1 LLDGKFDFDDFLK
14 QIQQVKKMGSLTK
27 MLNLIPGMGQ
37 LAKEIPEDVADKQLA
52 QTEAIISS
60 MTLKERKQP
69 KLLNASRKRRIAAG
83 SGTSVQDI
91 NQLVSQ
97 FRDMQK
103 MVKQLRDPAK
113 RRNFMNMFGG

>member
-1 LLDGKFDFDDFLK
+1 
-14 QIQQVKKMGSLTK
+14 MGSLTK